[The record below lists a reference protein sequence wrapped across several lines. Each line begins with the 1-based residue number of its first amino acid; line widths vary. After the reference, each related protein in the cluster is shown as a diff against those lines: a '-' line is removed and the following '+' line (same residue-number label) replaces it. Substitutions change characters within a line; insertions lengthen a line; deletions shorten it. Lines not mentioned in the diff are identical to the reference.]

1 MELSNMPDMCS
12 WGDGSDH
19 ISTECKNSHFSTN
32 REMVTGIVRM
42 NQDFP
47 CLGDSPEFPAPYWP
61 LPWDSDPLHQSSVD
75 AL

>member
-1 MELSNMPDMCS
+1 M
-12 WGDGSDH
+12 
-19 ISTECKNSHFSTN
+19 SHFSTN